1 MAGRAAGGPLR
12 SAVVYLDPSDE
23 NVRRLFERGI
33 EGPVTMLNLLR
44 FREVADYSASPALAP
59 PEPISGSAAY
69 DRYIRHTIPFL
80 TASGGSVTFLGTG
93 GYNFVGPL
101 SERWDLVML
110 VNQAS
115 VSDFFA
121 FAANEEYLAGVGH
134 RTAALEDSRLLPL
147 VARPLP

>member
-1 MAGRAAGGPLR
+1 
-12 SAVVYLDPSDE
+12 VYLDPTDE
-23 NVRRLFERGI
+23 SARRLFARGI

-44 FREVADYSASPALAP
+44 FREVADYSANPGLAP
-59 PEPISGSAAY
+59 PEPVSGSAAY

-80 TASGGSVTFLGTG
+80 TASGGSVVFLGTG
-93 GYNFVGPL
+93 GHNFVGPA

-110 VNQAS
+110 VRQSS

-147 VARPLP
+147 IDRPLP